1 MNNMRNGKDQ
11 KGWHLRLHWS
21 VLFAIV
27 SLICVGWPLPAG
39 ANPQGGVLVEGS
51 ATITQTSA
59 TRLDINQ
66 SSDRAVWDWQSFSI
80 ANDEHTHFQQ
90 PSSGSISLN
99 RVIGG
104 DPSHIFGQLTSNGR
118 IFLVNPNGILFGPGS
133 RVDVAGLLA
142 TTSNI
147 TNSDFMA
154 GRFEFSAPLDTN
166 AGIVN
171 FGEITVEEGG
181 LVALVAP
188 WVENSGI
195 ITARLGSV
203 SLVSGNNY
211 TLDLYGDQLIQ
222 LAIDD
227 TVLGEVTGMEGKSPQ
242 ALVTN
247 SGTITADGG
256 RVYISV
262 ATAQNALDTVINMDG
277 IIQAQ
282 SIQEHNGE
290 IILNGGEAG
299 IVEVAGLIDASGY
312 DEGESGGQIVIL
324 GEKVGLFAYN
334 AEETAHIDASGDTGG
349 GTILIGGN
357 YQGQGPEP
365 NARATYVATEATIQ
379 ADAVTEG
386 DGGTVVVWADEVTKF
401 YGSISAKGGS
411 QSGNGGLVE
420 TSGKEHLEV
429 IGASVDASAPNGV
442 AGEWLLDP
450 RNVTIQNVATSNGAF
465 DSGSPNTFT
474 PTGDTAVA
482 DRGTIQTSLNGGTDV
497 TINTG
502 ASGIQNGDI
511 TVTDSITKTAGGNA
525 TLTLSAAGSIAVNE
539 LISSTNN
546 QLGVTMTATSGSI
559 SFGGANGGITSNNG
573 NVSMTAGTTVDYKNV
588 TTGTG
593 TLSVT
598 ANGGNITDSGANSV
612 GGTTTLSASGA
623 DIVLDHASN
632 DYNTVVVSAA
642 DNVTLVDIDD
652 IDLGTSTISSDL
664 NVTAGGA
671 VTDSGNLAISGRTT
685 IAAGSGND
693 ITLDEAGND
702 FADRVFI
709 TSGNNVTLRDTNGIN
724 LSTSTISGNFNITA
738 NGLIEDIGNIS
749 VSGTTTLDAGAGNN
763 ITLDRTGNDFDT
775 VQVTSGNNVTL
786 RDTNGID
793 LGDSTISG
801 TFNVTTNGAIINSG
815 TLIIAGTTTL
825 AAGAANDITL
835 DTPTNDFSTV
845 GITNGNNVTLVDTN
859 TIDLA
864 TSTVSG
870 NLDVT
875 ANGAITIS
883 GALTVSGTRSLT
895 DTTASSSTPS
905 SSGGATTEEQKKV
918 NDVGTQIS
926 NLFSR
931 DRSTFGDET
940 GFGGFDVGSFGQL
953 TSTSDKEEEEE
964 EEVEEEEED
973 NEMI

>member
-1 MNNMRNGKDQ
+1 MNNMRNGKFQ
-11 KGWHLRLHWS
+11 NGWHLRLHWS
-21 VLFAIV
+21 ILFAIV
-27 SLICVGWPLPAG
+27 SLICVGWPHPAG

-99 RVIGG
+99 RVTGG

-166 AGIVN
+166 AGVVN
-171 FGEITVEEGG
+171 MGEITVDEGG

-227 TVLGEVTGMEGKSPQ
+227 TVLGEVTGMEGESLQ

-365 NARATYVATEATIQ
+365 NAQATYVATEATIQ

-482 DRGTIQTSLNGGTDV
+482 DRGTIQTSLNSGTDV

-502 ASGIQNGDI
+502 ASGSQNGDI

-525 TLTLSAAGSIAVNE
+525 TLTLTAAGSIAVNE

-685 IAAGSGND
+685 IAAGSGNN

-702 FADRVFI
+702 FADRVTI
-709 TSGNNVTLRDTNGIN
+709 TSGNNVTLRDTNGLT
-724 LSTSTISGNFNITA
+724 LSTTTVSGDFNVTA
-738 NGLIEDIGNIS
+738 NGSIVDFGDIS
-749 VSGTTTLDAGAGNN
+749 VAGTTTLAAGASNN
-763 ITLDRTGNDFDT
+763 ITLNRVGNDFNT

-793 LGDSTISG
+793 LGDSTVSG
-801 TFNVTTNGAIINSG
+801 TFNVKTNGAITDSG
-815 TLIIAGTTTL
+815 TLIITGTTTL

-845 GITNGNNVTLVDTN
+845 GITSANNVTLVDTN

-870 NLDVT
+870 NLNVT

-883 GALTVSGTRSLT
+883 GTLTVSGTRSLT
-895 DTTASSSTPS
+895 NTTASSSSPS

-940 GFGGFDVGSFGQL
+940 GFGGFEFGSFGQL

>member
-1 MNNMRNGKDQ
+1 M
-11 KGWHLRLHWS
+11 S
-21 VLFAIV
+21 
-27 SLICVGWPLPAG
+27 VGWPLHAG
-39 ANPQGGVLVEGS
+39 ANPKGGVLVEGS

-66 SSDRAVWDWQSFSI
+66 SSDLAVWDWQSFSI

-99 RVIGG
+99 RVTGG

-154 GRFEFSAPLDTN
+154 GRFEFSAPLNTN

-227 TVLGEVTGMEGKSPQ
+227 TVLGEVIGMEGESLQ

-262 ATAQNALDTVINMDG
+262 ATAQNGLDTVINMDS

-312 DEGESGGQIVIL
+312 DKGESGGQIVIL

-334 AEETAHIDASGDTGG
+334 AEETAHIDASGDAGG

-365 NARATYVATEATIQ
+365 NAKATYVATEATIQ

-482 DRGTIQTSLNGGTDV
+482 DRGTIQTSLNSGTDV

-502 ASGIQNGDI
+502 ASGSQNGDI

-573 NVSMTAGTTVDYKNV
+573 NVSMTAGTTADYKNV

-632 DYNTVVVSAA
+632 DYNTVVVSTA

-702 FADRVFI
+702 FADRVTI
-709 TSGNNVTLRDTNGIN
+709 TSGNNVTLRDTNGLT
-724 LSTSTISGNFNITA
+724 LSTTTVSGDFNVMA
-738 NGLIEDIGNIS
+738 NGSIVDFGDIS
-749 VSGTTTLDAGAGNN
+749 VAGTTTLAAGAGNN
-763 ITLDRTGNDFDT
+763 ITLNRVGNDFNT

-793 LGDSTISG
+793 LGDSTVSG
-801 TFNVTTNGAIINSG
+801 TFNVKTNGAITDSG
-815 TLIIAGTTTL
+815 TLIITGTTTL

-845 GITNGNNVTLVDTN
+845 GITSANNVTLVDTN

-870 NLDVT
+870 NLNVT

-883 GALTVSGTRSLT
+883 GTLTVSGTRSLT
-895 DTTASSSTPS
+895 NTTASSSSPS

-918 NDVGTQIS
+918 NDVATQIS

-940 GFGGFDVGSFGQL
+940 GFGGFEFGSFGQL

-964 EEVEEEEED
+964 EMEEEEED